1 MLIKTTKN
9 QKSKQSY
16 QPSTNRPSTNTN
28 LKYWMLFG
36 LLTSLAMH
44 GFLAFRPGEMLGSL
58 LNQKATAAPRLPD
71 GSFHPA
77 SFATLPNTDTIPTKL
92 LNNAPVPDWENINFK
107 SFVFSSDGSIELPK
121 AKIPGYKS
129 KKVWNAGQSLDQV
142 MEVGDF
148 EEVFGLE
155 NFSLKDIEK
164 LSSISLKNTKLSD
177 FSIAKWQTVPELV
190 KAIPKL
196 ANEYVVDVP
205 PIKDLVE
212 QTLFKG
218 VGIGENQTIG
228 ELIEQNPELKEIE
241 LGEIDLSKYNLTSI
255 PGIEKAQLKEF
266 SNWQNA
272 TISKVPGLNKVSF
285 NNFPIAIAPQGN
297 IVGQVDL
304 PLKEV
309 ENNRQRSISGSYQEG
324 FNVPCST
331 NCAHIELSGGGGLTG
346 AQWMSGKFQK
356 VKGGYGILGKLNG
369 GKEPTGRHPFG
380 KVFKQVVWD
389 INEADGSITT
399 AMFFRIC
406 KHSLFVDFGCSPYF
420 IGPFPFLPYKEKSY
434 IFIGTPL
441 NVP

>member
-1 MLIKTTKN
+1 MLRKTTKN
-9 QKSKQSY
+9 QKSKQSS
-16 QPSTNRPSTNTN
+16 QTSSNRPNLNPNTN

-44 GFLAFRPGEMLGSL
+44 GFLAFRPGEMLGFL
-58 LNQKATAAPRLPD
+58 LNQKATAA
-71 GSFHPA
+71 
-77 SFATLPNTDTIPTKL
+77 TLPNTPTIPTKL

-121 AKIPGYKS
+121 AQIPGYKS
-129 KKVWNAGQSLDQV
+129 KKVWKAGQSLDQV

-155 NFSLKDIEK
+155 NFSLKDIER
-164 LSSISLKNTKLSD
+164 LSGISLKNTKLSD
-177 FSIAKWQTVPELV
+177 FSIAKWQTVLELV

-196 ANEYVVDVP
+196 ADEYIEDVP
-205 PIKDLVE
+205 PIRDLLE
-212 QTLFKG
+212 QTLTRGFTLD
-218 VGIGENQTIG
+218 QTIG
-228 ELIEQNPELKEIE
+228 ELIQQNPELKDIE
-241 LGEIDLSKYNLTSI
+241 LGEIDLSKYKLTSI

-266 SNWQNA
+266 SNWQNV

-285 NNFPIAIAPQGN
+285 NNFPIVPVPQGN
-297 IVGQVDL
+297 IVGKVDL

-324 FNVPCST
+324 FNVPCFQ
-331 NCAHIELSGGGGLTG
+331 NCAHIELSGSGGLTG
-346 AQWMSGKFQK
+346 TQWMSGKFQK
-356 VKGGYGILGKLNG
+356 VRGGHGILGKLNG

-406 KHSLFVDFGCSPYF
+406 KRSLFVNFGCSPYF

-434 IFIGTPL
+434 IFLGTPL
-441 NVP
+441 NVPQQPKIN

>member
-1 MLIKTTKN
+1 MLTNTTNNLKSN
-9 QKSKQSY
+9 QSSQTSD
-16 QPSTNRPSTNTN
+16 NRPNPNTN

-36 LLTSLAMH
+36 LLISLAMH
-44 GFLAFRPGEMLGSL
+44 GFLAFRPGDLLGSL
-58 LNQKATAAPRLPD
+58 LNQKATA
-71 GSFHPA
+71 
-77 SFATLPNTDTIPTKL
+77 ATLPNTDTIPTKL

-107 SFVFSSDGSIELPK
+107 SFVFSSDGSIELPI
-121 AKIPGYKS
+121 AKIPGYNS
-129 KKVWNAGQSLDQV
+129 ERVWKAGQSLDQV
-142 MEVGDF
+142 MELGDF
-148 EEVFGLE
+148 EEVLGLE

-164 LSSISLKNTKLSD
+164 LSGISLQNTNLSD

-190 KAIPKL
+190 KAIPTL
-196 ANEYVVDVP
+196 ADEQVINVP
-205 PIKDLVE
+205 PIRDLVG
-212 QTLFKG
+212 QTLTTGFS
-218 VGIGENQTIG
+218 ENLTIG
-228 ELIEQNPELKEIE
+228 ELIQQNPELSDIE
-241 LGEIDLSKYNLTSI
+241 LGEIDLDKYKLTSI
-255 PGIEKAQLKEF
+255 PGIENAQLKYF

-272 TISKVPGLNKVSF
+272 TISKVPGLNQVTF
-285 NNFPIAIAPQGN
+285 NNFPTVIVPQGN

-324 FNVPCST
+324 FNVPCSH
-331 NCAHIELSGGGGLTG
+331 NCAHIELSGSGGLTG
-346 AQWMSGKFQK
+346 AQWMSGNFQE
-356 VKGGYGILGKLNG
+356 VSGGYGILGKLNG

-389 INEADGSITT
+389 IDEADGSITT

-406 KHSLFVDFGCSPYF
+406 KHTLFVDFGCSPYF

>member
-1 MLIKTTKN
+1 
-9 QKSKQSY
+9 
-16 QPSTNRPSTNTN
+16 
-28 LKYWMLFG
+28 
-36 LLTSLAMH
+36 MH

-58 LNQKATAAPRLPD
+58 LNQKATA
-71 GSFHPA
+71 
-77 SFATLPNTDTIPTKL
+77 ATLPNTDTIPTKL

-142 MEVGDF
+142 MELGDF

-190 KAIPKL
+190 KAMPKL

-309 ENNRQRSISGSYQEG
+309 ENNRQRSISGSYQEA

-331 NCAHIELSGGGGLTG
+331 NCAHIELSGVGGLTG
-346 AQWMSGKFQK
+346 AQWMSGKFQE
-356 VKGGYGILGKLNG
+356 VRGGYGILGRLNG

-399 AMFFRIC
+399 AMFFRFC

-434 IFIGTPL
+434 IFLGTPL